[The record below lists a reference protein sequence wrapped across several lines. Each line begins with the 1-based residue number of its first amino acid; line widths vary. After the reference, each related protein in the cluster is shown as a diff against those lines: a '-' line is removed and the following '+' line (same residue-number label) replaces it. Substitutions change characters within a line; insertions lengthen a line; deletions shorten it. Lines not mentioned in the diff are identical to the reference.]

1 MTMILK
7 GKYTDA
13 TIIANTIESGVIRQT
28 LDICNHPIFKDCP
41 IRIMPD
47 CHEGKGCV
55 IGFTAPLPKN
65 GEIIPNII
73 GADQSCGV
81 VAAQLPPDVEIDFN
95 RLDEVIRTYIPS
107 GINGRK
113 TIAKGIPDKLRAEIE
128 RYNKDCLKRDA
139 TDDLLKLGS
148 LGGGNHFISV
158 EKGQTGTYLIIHS
171 GSRNFGNEMARY
183 FQKIAMDTNL
193 YSMKELSYLSG
204 KDAEDY
210 MNCAKTCYFYGQFSR
225 WVMIHEIC
233 KHMNFDIHELIE
245 TVHNYIGDDNII
257 RKGAIACHKD
267 ANAII
272 PLNMRDGSLL
282 IKGKGNQHWN
292 FSGPHGAGRILSR
305 SKAKEQLKLEDYQE
319 AMKGIYSSCISNSTL
334 DEAPMAYKNG
344 EEIKDLIEPTAEVYD
359 HLIPVYNFKAS

>member
-13 TIIANTIESGVIRQT
+13 IIIANTIESGVIRQT
-28 LDICNHPIFKDCP
+28 LNICNHPIFKDCP
-41 IRIMPD
+41 VRIMPD

-55 IGFTAPLPKN
+55 IGFTAPAPKN

-73 GADQSCGV
+73 GVDQSCGMTAV
-81 VAAQLPPDVEIDFN
+81 RLEDNIEINFDD
-95 RLDEVIRTYIPS
+95 LDEVIRTHIPC
-107 GINGRK
+107 GIHGRK
-113 TIAKGIPDKLRAEIE
+113 TIADGIPEKLRAKVEE
-128 RYNKDCLKRDA
+128 YNKNFLKRDA
-139 TDDLLKLGS
+139 NDDLLKIGS
-148 LGGGNHFISV
+148 LGGGNHFISI
-158 EKGQTGTYLIIHS
+158 EKGQTGTYLIVHS

-183 FQKIAMDTNL
+183 FQNKAIDTNL
-193 YSMKELSYLSG
+193 YTIKELSYLSG

-210 MNCAKTCYFYGQFSR
+210 MACAKTCYFYGKFSR

-233 KHMNFDIHELIE
+233 KHMAWDIHDLIE
-245 TVHNYIGDDNII
+245 TVHNYIGEDNII
-257 RKGAIACHKD
+257 RKGAICCNEHED
-267 ANAII
+267 AII

-282 IKGKGNQHWN
+282 IRGKGNPHWN

-319 AMKGIYSSCISNSTL
+319 TMKGIYSSCISNSTL

-344 EEIKDLIEPTAEVYD
+344 EEIKALIEPTAEIYD
-359 HLIPVYNFKAS
+359 HLIPLYNFKAS